1 MKEYTNLG
9 TYQPS
14 KIETK
19 WYDYWEENGFFHE
32 APDPSREGYSIV
44 LPPPNVTGQ
53 LHMGHALDDTLQ
65 DVLIR
70 YKRMQGYNT
79 LWLPGKDHAGI
90 ATQIKVEEQLAK
102 EGLTRDDLGRE
113 KFVERVWEW
122 KHRFGDRISR
132 QIRRLGASCDWER
145 ERFTLDEGCS
155 KAVREVFVSLYEKG
169 LIYRGFRITNWCPR
183 CQTALSDIE
192 VEYEDEQGHLY
203 YVDYPLTDGSGT
215 VRIAT
220 TRPETILGDTA
231 VAVHPDDER
240 YAHLV
245 GKMLRV
251 PLVNRE
257 VPIVADTYVDPA
269 YGTGAVKITPAH
281 DPNDFEVGARHDLP
295 SIVILN
301 LDGTLNESA
310 GRFAGMDRY
319 EARTAV
325 VDALRADGVL
335 VKIEDTEHAVGHCSR
350 CHTTVEPLTTKQWFV
365 KMEPLAAPAMEAV
378 EKGQTEFVPPRFV
391 NTYIHWLSNIRDWC
405 ISRQLWWGH
414 RIPAWYCQSCGK
426 TIVAREDVTVCPHC
440 GGEVVQDPDVLD
452 TWFSS
457 ALWPFSTMGW
467 PDNTPEL
474 QQWYPT
480 STLVTGYDII
490 FFWVA
495 RMLFTGMEFMKE
507 APFRHV
513 FIHGL
518 VRDSQGR
525 KMSKSLGN
533 GIDPLEVIEEYGADA
548 LRFTLVTGNTP
559 GNDMRFYMERV
570 EANRNFAN
578 KIWNAAKFV
587 LMNLTDY
594 DEDYIPQ
601 QDELELVDRWI
612 LERLAITVEH
622 VTENLDKFELGEAA
636 DSIYQFIWNSFCD
649 WYIEAVKP
657 RLYATDAPAS
667 RQTAQYVL
675 VRTLTQA
682 LALLHPFMPFV
693 TEHIWQH
700 LPHQGKA
707 LTVAAWP
714 TTDSEWRFTQYA
726 EQMERLCDAI
736 RAVRNMRAEAGVEP
750 RRQCRLA
757 IRPKRD
763 DLRAVLLAHDG
774 YFRTLANAEQVTVL
788 GQEASPE
795 NAMTTVTDG
804 LEVYL
809 LLQGL
814 IDIDKENARIAKE
827 ETQLRKEIERLEK
840 KLANES
846 FVAKAPVKVVNG
858 EREKLK
864 NYQEKLA
871 AVSERREFLK
881 KVGD

>member
-1 MKEYTNLG
+1 MENYKDLG
-9 TYQPS
+9 SYQPS
-14 KIETK
+14 EIETK
-19 WYDYWEENGFFHE
+19 WYTFWEDNGMFHE
-32 APDPSREGYSIV
+32 EPDPLKEGYSIV

-122 KHRFGDRISR
+122 KRQYGDRISR
-132 QIRRLGASCDWER
+132 QIRRLGASCDWQR
-145 ERFTLDEGCS
+145 ERFTLDDGCS
-155 KAVREVFVSLYEKG
+155 QAVREVFVSLYEKG
-169 LIYRGFRITNWCPR
+169 LIYQGFRITNWCPR

-192 VEYEDEQGHLY
+192 VEYEDEQGKLY
-203 YVDYPLTDGSGT
+203 YVNYALTDGSGT
-215 VRIAT
+215 IQIAT

-231 VAVHPDDER
+231 VAVHPEDER
-240 YAHLV
+240 YIDLV
-245 GKMLRV
+245 GKTLEV
-251 PLVNRE
+251 PLAHRE
-257 VPIVADTYVDPA
+257 IPIIADRYVDRK

-281 DPNDFEVGARHDLP
+281 DPNDFEVGSRHDLP
-295 SIVILN
+295 SIIILN
-301 LDGTLNESA
+301 LDGTLNEAA
-310 GRFAGMDRY
+310 GVFAGMERY
-319 EARTAV
+319 AAREAV
-325 VDALRADGVL
+325 VEALRANGFLTKV
-335 VKIEDTEHAVGHCSR
+335 EDTDHAVGHCSR

-365 KMEPLAAPAMEAV
+365 KMEPLAKPAMKAV
-378 EKGQTEFVPPRFV
+378 EEGETEFVPPRFV
-391 NTYIHWLSNIRDWC
+391 NTYVHWLINIRDWC

-414 RIPAWYCQSCGK
+414 RIPAWYCQDCGK
-426 TIVAREDVTVCPHC
+426 TIVSREDITSCPHC
-440 GGEVVQDPDVLD
+440 GGTVDQDPDVLD

-467 PDNTPEL
+467 PKQTPEL

-480 STLVTGYDII
+480 NTLVTGYDII

-495 RMLFTGMEFMKE
+495 RMMFTGMEFMGR
-507 APFRHV
+507 APFKYV

-533 GIDPLEVIEEYGADA
+533 GIDPLEVIEKYGADA

-587 LMNLTDY
+587 LMNLEDY
-594 DEDYIPQ
+594 DDGKIPEPN
-601 QDELELVDRWI
+601 ELELSDRWI
-612 LERLAITVEH
+612 LERLAWTVEN
-622 VTENLDKFELGEAA
+622 VTKNLDKFELGEAA
-636 DSIYQFIWNSFCD
+636 DSIYQFIWNAFCD

-657 RLYATDAPAS
+657 RLYATDNPIS

-707 LTVAAWP
+707 LAIAEWP
-714 TTDSEWRFTQYA
+714 TAEEKWRFSKD
-726 EQMERLCDAI
+726 EKQMEYLCEAI
-736 RAVRNMRAEAGVEP
+736 RAVRNMRSEAGVEP
-750 RRQCRLA
+750 RRKCRLVL
-757 IRPKRD
+757 RPKRS
-763 DLRAVLLAHDG
+763 DLRDTLLQHTD
-774 YFRTLANAEQVTVL
+774 YFCTLANAEEVTVIDA
-788 GQEASPE
+788 ESSPK
-795 NAMTTVTDG
+795 NAMTAVTDG
-804 LEVYL
+804 MEIYL
-809 LLQGL
+809 ILQGL
-814 IDIDKENARIAKE
+814 IDIDKENARITKE
-827 ETQLRKEIERLEK
+827 EKQLKQEIIRLEN
-840 KLANES
+840 KLSNSS
-846 FVAKAPVKVVNG
+846 FVEKAPAAVVNG
-858 EREKLK
+858 ERTKLANYKEKL
-864 NYQEKLA
+864 E
-871 AVSERREFLK
+871 AVSDRRTFLEK
-881 KVGD
+881 IGE